1 MHEPYE
7 RRINEVRGEPLDEV
21 RFLSHLAVDTV
32 YDRLPPEFW
41 HHLKTARAEV
51 REALLVLL
59 RAWIEYLS
67 READEERGPVS
78 RQRGKIVV
86 ADTAPTSTE
95 AAAPAPLDAVNGN
108 GPPHAEF
115 TPAPAATVSRQRAK
129 IGLD

>member
-21 RFLSHLAVDTV
+21 RFLSHLVVDTV

-41 HHLKTARAEV
+41 LHLKTARAEV
-51 REALLVLL
+51 RDALLVLL

-67 READEERGPVS
+67 REEEAESAPVS

-86 ADTAPTSTE
+86 ADAALTPAE
-95 AAAPAPLDAVNGN
+95 AAAPASLDVSNGN
-108 GPPHAEF
+108 GLPHAES
-115 TPAPAATVSRQRAK
+115 TPTSATTVSRQRTR
-129 IGLD
+129 IGLE